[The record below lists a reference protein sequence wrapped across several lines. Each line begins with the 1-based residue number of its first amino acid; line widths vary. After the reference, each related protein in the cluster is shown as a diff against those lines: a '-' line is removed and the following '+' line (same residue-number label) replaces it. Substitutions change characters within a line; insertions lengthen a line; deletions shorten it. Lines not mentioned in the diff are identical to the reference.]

1 MVRRRWTAGAA
12 VLAAVAL
19 LGIPLGAL
27 WWGISSRPEV
37 TVADGGGVLPYPA
50 TEASF
55 GVQGRYALLA
65 AGAGMLT
72 GYCSYLAQYRLARR
86 AAERPGAAG
95 PVPDLRM
102 ICLVGLTAGSIAG
115 ALLLWG
121 TGVLLDGDAFE
132 RALAAAE
139 PGDVISDRIRLDA
152 LGALVV
158 WPFVAVLQYGLFD
171 AVSIWRRDLPTDGV
185 AAPPPAPERPAV
197 PAGTPAGPGA
207 TGGAPDRSL
216 GPAAEAGAERPS

>member
-1 MVRRRWTAGAA
+1 MVRRRWTAGVA

-27 WWGISSRPEV
+27 WWGISPRPEV
-37 TVADGGGVLPYPA
+37 TVGDGGAVLPYPA

-55 GVQGRYALLA
+55 AVQGRYALIA

-72 GYCSYLAQYRLARR
+72 GYCSYLAQYGLARR
-86 AAERPGAAG
+86 AAERPGGG

-102 ICLVGLTAGSIAG
+102 ACLTGLTAGSVIG

-121 TGVLLDGDAFE
+121 TGVLLDGDALG
-132 RALAAAE
+132 RALAGAE
-139 PGDVISDRIRLDA
+139 PGDVITDRIRLDA

-185 AAPPPAPERPAV
+185 PAPPPVPEEPAV
-197 PAGTPAGPGA
+197 PAPAPAAPGDAPAPPAGP
-207 TGGAPDRSL
+207 T
-216 GPAAEAGAERPS
+216 AETGAERPS

>member
-27 WWGISSRPEV
+27 WWGISPRPEV
-37 TVADGGGVLPYPA
+37 TVGDGGTVLPYPA

-55 GVQGRYALLA
+55 AVQGRYALIA
-65 AGAGMLT
+65 AGAGMVT

-86 AAERPGAAG
+86 AAERPGGG

-102 ICLVGLTAGSIAG
+102 ACLIGLTAGSAAG

-121 TGVLLDGDAFE
+121 TGVLLDGNTLE

-139 PGDVISDRIRLDA
+139 PGDAVTDRIRLDA

-185 AAPPPAPERPAV
+185 SAPPPAPEEPAV
-197 PAGTPAGPGA
+197 PAAEPAAGEEPEAPGPPA
-207 TGGAPDRSL
+207 E
-216 GPAAEAGAERPS
+216 PAAETGAERSSS